1 MISLHEVTFCF
12 EGMKFVCNSYSNNL
26 PALVSNHTKNKQK
39 IHSYS
44 VNLPTLTSN
53 HTKKTKQSRQT
64 IAYLLEVIK
73 LLLHLLHLLQVLAHL
88 LSDHH
93 VLLLRDPG
101 RQLCCLTHELVG
113 LARLL
118 HILPP
123 LVGQVN
129 QVGVPGAVGK
139 EKTPVSRE
147 TLSLRQQ
154 EFTILMTLLGSLAVP
169 AHHARF
175 QLQGAFGYVKTRNIS
190 L

>member
-12 EGMKFVCNSYSNNL
+12 EGMKFVCNSYSNNNL

-53 HTKKTKQSRQT
+53 HTKKKTQSRQT

-118 HILPP
+118 HVLPP

-154 EFTILMTLLGSLAVP
+154 EFTILMTLLGSLAVQ

-175 QLQGAFGYVKTRNIS
+175 
-190 L
+190 